1 MEMKVLITGGL
12 GFIGSNLVAHLLKK
26 KKISQILIVDNLR
39 NSSLKYL
46 ESITKFKYFNN
57 IKKYKKSKSKVL
69 VIKANVN
76 DFKIANTLTKGIDS
90 IVHLAAE
97 SGIDVSISN
106 PRESFQTNVVGT
118 FNYLESARLNN
129 VKAFVFASSGSVFG
143 NVKPPM
149 IEDYPRI
156 PIAPYGSSK
165 LSIESY
171 CETYSKV
178 FNIKTTILR
187 FSNAYGLYSSHKKSV
202 VANFIKSILD
212 NKPIII
218 NGDGKHTRDYVFAED
233 LVDAIYKSL
242 LKKDKNNIFHIST
255 GIETT
260 TNKLLS
266 TLKNIAHKY
275 QLNIPTIKHITDRV
289 GDMRFNSLSTKY
301 TEKNLKWKHKTSI
314 NNGVERTLKWFIK
327 SYN

>member
-1 MEMKVLITGGL
+1 MKILITGGL
-12 GFIGSNLVAHLLKK
+12 GFIGSNLVAYLLKK
-26 KKISQILIVDNLR
+26 KKISQILIVDNLSK
-39 NSSLKYL
+39 SSVKYL
-46 ESITKFKYFNN
+46 ESITKFKFFNN
-57 IKKYKKSKSKVL
+57 IKDYKKSKSRV
-69 VIKANVN
+69 VVVKANVI
-76 DFKIANTLTKGIDS
+76 DFKIANIPTKNIDS

-97 SGIDVSISN
+97 SGIDISISN
-106 PRESFQTNVVGT
+106 PRESFETNVIGT

-129 VKAFVFASSGSVFG
+129 VKSFIFASSGSVFG
-143 NVKPPM
+143 DVKPPM
-149 IEDYPRI
+149 IESYPRI

-212 NKPIII
+212 NQPIII

-233 LVDAIYKSL
+233 LVDAIYKSIF
-242 LKKDKNNIFHIST
+242 KKDKNNIFHIST

-266 TLKNIAHKY
+266 ILKKISYKY
-275 QLNIPTIKHITDRV
+275 KLNIPNIKNISSRV
-289 GDMRFNSLSTKY
+289 GDMRFNSLSTKH
-301 TEKNLKWKHKTSI
+301 TEKNLRWKHKISI
-314 NNGVERTLKWFIK
+314 DNGVERTLKWFLK